1 MIPKPRKMQLTEGLA
16 GQDVPV
22 KEEICTGLK
31 AEEYRIRISPEQILL
46 EGSGDAGLFYA
57 RTTLGQLRMMYGEE
71 LPCMEIE
78 DYPAYSYRSFQIDCA
93 RHYFSV
99 EELKKMI
106 RMSAEFKL
114 NHFHWHISDDQG
126 WRIESKR
133 YPKLHEISS
142 VRAGDHFG
150 NYRSDQRS
158 GGFYTRDDGFKYG
171 RDG

>member
-106 RMSAEFKL
+106 PRPHRTDFVELGIPFAL
-114 NHFHWHISDDQG
+114 NPPSLVLEPQ
-126 WRIESKR
+126 
-133 YPKLHEISS
+133 YAL
-142 VRAGDHFG
+142 
-150 NYRSDQRS
+150 
-158 GGFYTRDDGFKYG
+158 
-171 RDG
+171 